1 MPSSEPFLCLCP
13 MSYKPE
19 VFVEGKWS
27 SNSLRFATEAE
38 ADASVRELMSR
49 WWVPSDG
56 RATECSDPV
65 NYRFNFEKGKNE
77 KIETEES
84 GAGNSG
90 GNTPSDAPVQG

>member
-1 MPSSEPFLCLCP
+1 MPSSEPFFI
-13 MSYKPE
+13 MSYKIE
-19 VFVEGKWS
+19 VYVAGEWS
-27 SNSLRFATEAE
+27 SNSLRFATQAE
-38 ADASVRELMSR
+38 AKASVSELMSR
-49 WWVPSDG
+49 WCVPEDG